1 MTDDVT
7 SEDTPPRRERLIY
20 VSVDQLTEGPHAPAR
35 TAVPE
40 ELVQSLRTYGV
51 LHPLLVRPGDNGYE
65 VIAGFKR
72 LRGAKAAELNEV
84 PVRVYRAEDASLEA
98 MYQASNTGAVSG
110 RTAKAGPRK
119 PLSSTDG
126 ISTGSLGG
134 FLEDELTRN
143 PQQTPY
149 VKIVG
154 LSAVI
159 LIVVWIGLVVSRNLG
174 GRSSDAPDPVP
185 TPELTDDV
193 TSTTETEP
201 STPTMTEGSFTNWQE
216 ALSDIEGITARTNN
230 GIPRIIFSEP
240 VFSQLTTIDPDQKDR
255 LVLLTNRI
263 LDLQPRSLIMV
274 IGHTDNDPIR
284 PNSRYRSNEY
294 LSELRA
300 NEVIDFLTEAQAAP
314 DRQLKPVAAGADDPP
329 FSNDNAE
336 DKVRNRTV
344 TFEIL
349 QPL

>member
-1 MTDDVT
+1 MH
-7 SEDTPPRRERLIY
+7 Y
-20 VSVDQLTEGPHAPAR
+20 VDEGPHAPAR
-35 TAVPE
+35 TAIPE

-51 LHPLLVRPGDNGYE
+51 LHPLLVRPGDSGYE

-72 LRGAKAAELNEV
+72 LRGAKAANLNEV

-98 MYQASNTGAVSG
+98 MYQASNTGAGTVTG
-110 RTAKAGPRK
+110 RAAKAASRK

-154 LSAVI
+154 ISAVI

-174 GRSSDAPDPVP
+174 GRSPSPPDPAP
-185 TPELTDDV
+185 TPELTGGGTSNTDTGRNIPPV
-193 TSTTETEP
+193 TPASSTD
-201 STPTMTEGSFTNWQE
+201 WQA
-216 ALSDIEGITARTNN
+216 ALSDIDGITVRTTN

-240 VFSQLTTIDPDQKDR
+240 VFSQLTTIDPDQKER
-255 LVLLTNRI
+255 LTGVVNRI

-300 NEVIDFLTEAQAAP
+300 NEVIEFLTETQAAP
-314 DRQLKPVAAGADDPP
+314 ARQLKPVAAGADEPP
-329 FSNDNAE
+329 FSNDNAA